1 MHELLQKRWGTFFL
15 LSCLP
20 YAYHFVSIIIG
31 MDKFVHWSR
40 FTGCE
45 GAADFEAATAVFDTA
60 LVVVLVFHIIE
71 WVR

>member
-1 MHELLQKRWGTFFL
+1 MSIILDKRWGLFFL
-15 LSCLP
+15 LSLFP

-40 FTGCE
+40 FSTCV
-45 GAADFEAATAVFDTA
+45 GAEDFTAATAVFDTA